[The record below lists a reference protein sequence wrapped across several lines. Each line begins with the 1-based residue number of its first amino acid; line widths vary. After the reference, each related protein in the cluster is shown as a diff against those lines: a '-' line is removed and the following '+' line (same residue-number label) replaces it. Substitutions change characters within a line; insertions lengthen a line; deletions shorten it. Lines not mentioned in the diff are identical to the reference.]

1 MLDSIFL
8 EGSTMTLTASNFL
21 LSFAISLAL
30 GFVIAG
36 LYMFRSHYSKSFVM
50 TLVMLPAVVQVVIL
64 LVNGNLG
71 VGVAVAGTFSL
82 VRFRSVPG
90 TAREITSIFLAMAV
104 GLAAG
109 MGYLGIAVLL
119 VVVLGAVSMILTITS
134 FGDQRNR
141 KDLRITIPESLN
153 YTDVFDDILK
163 SYAKNWELVQVKTT
177 NMGSLYKLT
186 YQIEMKDTSK
196 EKEDDRRTAAL
207 QRQPGDQLHDFILW
221 KGGTIT

>member
-50 TLVMLPAVVQVVIL
+50 TLVMLPAVVQVMIL

-109 MGYLGIAVLL
+109 MGYLGIAVVL
-119 VVVLGAVSMILTITS
+119 VVVLGAVSIILTITS

-177 NMGSLYKLT
+177 NMGSLYKIT
-186 YQIEMKDTSK
+186 YQIEMKDTSEEKKMIDELRCCNGNLEISCMTSSFGK
-196 EKEDDRRTAAL
+196 EEL
-207 QRQPGDQLHDFILW
+207 
-221 KGGTIT
+221 

>member
-8 EGSTMTLTASNFL
+8 EGSTMTLTVSNFL

-177 NMGSLYKLT
+177 YMGSLYKLT
-186 YQIEMKDTSK
+186 YQIEMKDTSEEKKMIDELRCCNGNLEISCMTSSFGK
-196 EKEDDRRTAAL
+196 EEL
-207 QRQPGDQLHDFILW
+207 
-221 KGGTIT
+221 

>member
-36 LYMFRSHYSKSFVM
+36 LYMFRSHYRKSFVM

-186 YQIEMKDTSK
+186 YQIEMKDTSEEKKMIDELRCCNGNLEISCMTSSFGK
-196 EKEDDRRTAAL
+196 EEL
-207 QRQPGDQLHDFILW
+207 
-221 KGGTIT
+221 

>member
-90 TAREITSIFLAMAV
+90 TARVNTSIFLPMAV

-186 YQIEMKDTSK
+186 YQIEMKDTSEEKKMIDELRCCNGNLEISCMTSSFGK
-196 EKEDDRRTAAL
+196 EEL
-207 QRQPGDQLHDFILW
+207 
-221 KGGTIT
+221 

>member
-186 YQIEMKDTSK
+186 YQIELKDTSEEKKMIDELRCCNGNLEISCMTSSFGK
-196 EKEDDRRTAAL
+196 EEL
-207 QRQPGDQLHDFILW
+207 
-221 KGGTIT
+221 

>member
-163 SYAKNWELVQVKTT
+163 SYAKNWEMVQVKTT

-186 YQIEMKDTSK
+186 YQIEMKDTSEEKKMIDELRCCNGNLEISCMTSSFGK
-196 EKEDDRRTAAL
+196 EEL
-207 QRQPGDQLHDFILW
+207 
-221 KGGTIT
+221 

>member
-163 SYAKNWELVQVKTT
+163 SYAKNWEMVLVKTT

-186 YQIEMKDTSK
+186 YQIEMKDTSEEKKMIDELRCCNGNLEISCMTSSFGK
-196 EKEDDRRTAAL
+196 EEL
-207 QRQPGDQLHDFILW
+207 
-221 KGGTIT
+221 

>member
-163 SYAKNWELVQVKTT
+163 SYAKNWEMVQVKTT

-186 YQIEMKDTSK
+186 YQIEMKDTSEEKKIDELRCCNGNLEISCMTSSFGK
-196 EKEDDRRTAAL
+196 EEL
-207 QRQPGDQLHDFILW
+207 
-221 KGGTIT
+221 

>member
-8 EGSTMTLTASNFL
+8 EGSTITLTASNFL

-177 NMGSLYKLT
+177 NVGSLYKLT
-186 YQIEMKDTSK
+186 YQIEMKDTSEEKKMIDELRCCNGNLEISCMTSSFGK
-196 EKEDDRRTAAL
+196 EEL
-207 QRQPGDQLHDFILW
+207 
-221 KGGTIT
+221 

>member
-186 YQIEMKDTSK
+186 YQIEMKDTSEEKKMIDELRCCNGNLEISCMTLSFGK
-196 EKEDDRRTAAL
+196 EEL
-207 QRQPGDQLHDFILW
+207 
-221 KGGTIT
+221 

>member
-109 MGYLGIAVLL
+109 MGYLEIAVLL

-186 YQIEMKDTSK
+186 YQIEMKDTSEEKKMIDELRCCNGNLEISCMTSSFGK
-196 EKEDDRRTAAL
+196 EEL
-207 QRQPGDQLHDFILW
+207 
-221 KGGTIT
+221 

>member
-1 MLDSIFL
+1 
-8 EGSTMTLTASNFL
+8 MTLTASNFL

-163 SYAKNWELVQVKTT
+163 SYAKNWEMVQVKTT

-186 YQIEMKDTSK
+186 YQIEMKDTSEEKKMIDELRCCNGNLEISCMTSSFGK
-196 EKEDDRRTAAL
+196 EEL
-207 QRQPGDQLHDFILW
+207 
-221 KGGTIT
+221 

>member
-186 YQIEMKDTSK
+186 YQIEMKDTSEEKKMIDELRCRNGNLEISCMTSSFGK
-196 EKEDDRRTAAL
+196 EEL
-207 QRQPGDQLHDFILW
+207 
-221 KGGTIT
+221 

>member
-119 VVVLGAVSMILTITS
+119 VVVLGAVSMILAITS

-163 SYAKNWELVQVKTT
+163 SYAKNRELVQVKTT

-186 YQIEMKDTSK
+186 YQIEMKDTSEEKKMIDELRCCNGNLEISCMTSSFGK
-196 EKEDDRRTAAL
+196 EEL
-207 QRQPGDQLHDFILW
+207 
-221 KGGTIT
+221 

>member
-163 SYAKNWELVQVKTT
+163 SYAKNWELVHVKTT

-186 YQIEMKDTSK
+186 YQIEMKDTSEEKKMIDELRCCNGNLEISCMSSSFGK
-196 EKEDDRRTAAL
+196 EEL
-207 QRQPGDQLHDFILW
+207 
-221 KGGTIT
+221 

>member
-1 MLDSIFL
+1 MIDSIFL
-8 EGSTMTLTASNFL
+8 EGSTITLTASNFL

-163 SYAKNWELVQVKTT
+163 SYAKNWEMVQVKTT

-186 YQIEMKDTSK
+186 YQIEMKDTSEEKKMIDELRCCNGNLEISCMTSSFGK
-196 EKEDDRRTAAL
+196 EEL
-207 QRQPGDQLHDFILW
+207 
-221 KGGTIT
+221 

>member
-8 EGSTMTLTASNFL
+8 EGSTITLTASNFL

-119 VVVLGAVSMILTITS
+119 VVVLGAVSIILTITS

-163 SYAKNWELVQVKTT
+163 SYAKNWKLVQVKTT

-186 YQIEMKDTSK
+186 YQIEMKDTSEEKKMIDELRCCNGNLEISCMTSSFGK
-196 EKEDDRRTAAL
+196 EEL
-207 QRQPGDQLHDFILW
+207 
-221 KGGTIT
+221 

>member
-177 NMGSLYKLT
+177 NMGSLYKLM

-196 EKEDDRRTAAL
+196 EKKMIDELRCCNGNLEISCMTSSFGKEEL
-207 QRQPGDQLHDFILW
+207 
-221 KGGTIT
+221 

>member
-8 EGSTMTLTASNFL
+8 EGSTMTLTVSNFL
-21 LSFAISLAL
+21 LSFAVSLAL
-30 GFVIAG
+30 GFAIAG
-36 LYMFRSHYSKSFVM
+36 LYMFRSRYSKSFVM

-104 GLAAG
+104 GLATG
-109 MGYLGIAVLL
+109 MGYLGIAVIL
-119 VVVLGAVSMILTITS
+119 VVVLGAVSMILTATS
-134 FGDQRNR
+134 FGDQRKNR

-153 YTDVFDDILK
+153 YSEVFDDILK
-163 SYAKNWELVQVKTT
+163 SYAKSWELVQVKTT

-186 YQIEMKDTSK
+186 YQIEMKDTSEEKKMIDELRCRNGNLEISCMTSSFGK
-196 EKEDDRRTAAL
+196 EEL
-207 QRQPGDQLHDFILW
+207 
-221 KGGTIT
+221 

>member
-8 EGSTMTLTASNFL
+8 EGSTITLTASNFL

-134 FGDQRNR
+134 FVDQRNR

-186 YQIEMKDTSK
+186 YQIEMKDTSEEKKMIDELRCCNGNLEISCMTSSFGK
-196 EKEDDRRTAAL
+196 EEL
-207 QRQPGDQLHDFILW
+207 
-221 KGGTIT
+221 

>member
-119 VVVLGAVSMILTITS
+119 VVVLGAVNMILTITS

-186 YQIEMKDTSK
+186 YQIEMKDTSEEKKMIDELRCCNGNLEISCMTSSFGK
-196 EKEDDRRTAAL
+196 EEL
-207 QRQPGDQLHDFILW
+207 
-221 KGGTIT
+221 

>member
-163 SYAKNWELVQVKTT
+163 SYAKNWELVHVKTT

-186 YQIEMKDTSK
+186 YQIEMKDTSEEKKMIDELRCCNGNLEISCMTSSFGK
-196 EKEDDRRTAAL
+196 EEL
-207 QRQPGDQLHDFILW
+207 
-221 KGGTIT
+221 

>member
-119 VVVLGAVSMILTITS
+119 VVVLGAVGMILTITS

-186 YQIEMKDTSK
+186 YQIEMKDTSEEKKMIDELRCCNGNLEISCMTSSFGK
-196 EKEDDRRTAAL
+196 EEL
-207 QRQPGDQLHDFILW
+207 
-221 KGGTIT
+221 

>member
-1 MLDSIFL
+1 
-8 EGSTMTLTASNFL
+8 MTLTASNFL
-21 LSFAISLAL
+21 LSFAVSLAL

-50 TLVMLPAVVQVVIL
+50 TLVMLPAVVQVVII

-186 YQIEMKDTSK
+186 YQIEMKDTSEEKKMIDELRCCNGNLEISCMTSSFGK
-196 EKEDDRRTAAL
+196 EEL
-207 QRQPGDQLHDFILW
+207 
-221 KGGTIT
+221 

>member
-1 MLDSIFL
+1 
-8 EGSTMTLTASNFL
+8 MTLTVSNFL

-186 YQIEMKDTSK
+186 YQIEMKDTSEEKKMIDELRCRNGNLEISCMTSSFGK
-196 EKEDDRRTAAL
+196 EEL
-207 QRQPGDQLHDFILW
+207 
-221 KGGTIT
+221 

>member
-21 LSFAISLAL
+21 LSFAVSLAL

-186 YQIEMKDTSK
+186 YQIEMKDTSEEKKMIDELRCCNGNLEISCMTSSFGK
-196 EKEDDRRTAAL
+196 EEL
-207 QRQPGDQLHDFILW
+207 
-221 KGGTIT
+221 

>member
-186 YQIEMKDTSK
+186 YQIEMKDTSEEKKMIDELRCCNGNLEISCMTSSFGK
-196 EKEDDRRTAAL
+196 EEL
-207 QRQPGDQLHDFILW
+207 
-221 KGGTIT
+221 

>member
-163 SYAKNWELVQVKTT
+163 SYAKNWEMVQVKTT

-186 YQIEMKDTSK
+186 YQIEMKDTSEEKKMIDELRCRNGNLEISCMTSSFGK
-196 EKEDDRRTAAL
+196 EEL
-207 QRQPGDQLHDFILW
+207 
-221 KGGTIT
+221 

>member
-186 YQIEMKDTSK
+186 YQIEMKDTSEEKKMIDELRCCNGNLEISCMTSSFGK
-196 EKEDDRRTAAL
+196 EGL
-207 QRQPGDQLHDFILW
+207 
-221 KGGTIT
+221 

>member
-1 MLDSIFL
+1 MLDSIFV

-21 LSFAISLAL
+21 LSFAVSLAL

-134 FGDQRNR
+134 FGDQKNR

-186 YQIEMKDTSK
+186 YQIEMKDTSEEKKMIDELRCRNGNLEISCMTSSFGK
-196 EKEDDRRTAAL
+196 EGL
-207 QRQPGDQLHDFILW
+207 
-221 KGGTIT
+221 

>member
-163 SYAKNWELVQVKTT
+163 RYAKNWELVQVKTT

-186 YQIEMKDTSK
+186 YQIEMKDTSEEKKMIDELRCCNGNLEISCMTSSFGK
-196 EKEDDRRTAAL
+196 EEL
-207 QRQPGDQLHDFILW
+207 
-221 KGGTIT
+221 

>member
-71 VGVAVAGTFSL
+71 VGVAVAGIFSL

-104 GLAAG
+104 GLAVG

-134 FGDQRNR
+134 FGDQRTR

-186 YQIEMKDTSK
+186 YQIEMKDTSEEKKMIDELRCCNGNLEISCMTSSFGK
-196 EKEDDRRTAAL
+196 EEL
-207 QRQPGDQLHDFILW
+207 
-221 KGGTIT
+221 

>member
-1 MLDSIFL
+1 
-8 EGSTMTLTASNFL
+8 MTLTVSNFL

-163 SYAKNWELVQVKTT
+163 SYTKNWELVQVKTT

-186 YQIEMKDTSK
+186 YQIEMKDTSEEKKMIDELRCCNGNLEISCMTSSFGK
-196 EKEDDRRTAAL
+196 EEL
-207 QRQPGDQLHDFILW
+207 
-221 KGGTIT
+221 

>member
-186 YQIEMKDTSK
+186 YQIEMKDTSEEKKMIDGLRCCNGNLEISCMTSSFGK
-196 EKEDDRRTAAL
+196 EEL
-207 QRQPGDQLHDFILW
+207 
-221 KGGTIT
+221 

>member
-8 EGSTMTLTASNFL
+8 EGSTMTLTVSNFL

-186 YQIEMKDTSK
+186 YQIEMKDTSEEKKMIDELRCCNGNLEISCMTSSFGK
-196 EKEDDRRTAAL
+196 EGL
-207 QRQPGDQLHDFILW
+207 
-221 KGGTIT
+221 

>member
-36 LYMFRSHYSKSFVM
+36 LYMFRSHYSKSFMM

-186 YQIEMKDTSK
+186 YQIEMKDTSEEKKMIDELRCCNGNLEISCMTSSFGK
-196 EKEDDRRTAAL
+196 EEL
-207 QRQPGDQLHDFILW
+207 
-221 KGGTIT
+221 

>member
-8 EGSTMTLTASNFL
+8 EGSTMTLTISNFL
-21 LSFAISLAL
+21 LSFAVSLAL
-30 GFVIAG
+30 GFVSAG

-186 YQIEMKDTSK
+186 YQIEMKDTSEEKKMIDELRCRNGNLEISCMTSSFGK
-196 EKEDDRRTAAL
+196 EEL
-207 QRQPGDQLHDFILW
+207 
-221 KGGTIT
+221 